1 MKNQLDLNDNYNKSR
16 KLEEYLADN
25 PQEKTEPI
33 FIATDEQYKP
43 TGLISFFSG
52 ASKIVLIFLLGGI
65 GGVWMEHILIPK
77 MGMMPQFENLSF
89 FKGIKDRTT
98 IINRSETIKISDDTA
113 LLEAVRKTNPA
124 AVKIVANYVLQ
135 EIPPVAKKKSTAFV
149 PKVKVETR
157 TLTGIILT
165 SDGLILTRDPKIF
178 SAEAVKGY
186 QLKEVSYNAS
196 YKENNFTASG
206 SSNITFFDSLNK
218 TSVND
223 WRNNIVLLR
232 IKASNLPVIA
242 LGDSAASEVGEK
254 VVLLGNNIFSGIISD
269 IRKDDFSIKDLPAEV
284 GIISTD
290 SSLNQNY
297 FGGGPLVNLKGELL
311 GINIIDAQGKA
322 TNSFIAVNDFK
333 GFISQ
338 VIGR

>member
-1 MKNQLDLNDNYNKSR
+1 MQNQLDLNENYNKNR
-16 KLEEYLADN
+16 KLDEYLADN

-43 TGLISFFSG
+43 TGLLSFVG
-52 ASKIVLIFLLGGI
+52 AVAKVVLIFIVGGV

-98 IINRSETIKISDDTA
+98 IINRSETIKISDDSA
-113 LLEAVRKTNPA
+113 LLDAIRKTNPA
-124 AVKIVANYVLQ
+124 AVKVVANYMLQ
-135 EIPPVAKKKSTAFV
+135 EIPPVTKKKNTTFV

-165 SDGLILTRDPKIF
+165 NDGLVMTRDPKIF
-178 SAEAVKGY
+178 SPDAAKGY
-186 QLKEVSYNAS
+186 QFKEVTYNVS
-196 YKENNFTASG
+196 YKENNFTVSG

-218 TSVND
+218 TSAAD

-232 IKASNLPVIA
+232 VKASNLPVVA
-242 LGDSAASEVGEK
+242 LGDSATSEMGEK
-254 VVLLGNNIFSGIISD
+254 VVLLGSSIFSGIISE
-269 IRKDDFSIKDLPAEV
+269 IRNDDFSVKDLPAQV
-284 GIISTD
+284 GVITTD
-290 SSLNQNY
+290 SSLNQDY
-297 FGGGPLVNLKGELL
+297 LGGGPLVNLKGELL
-311 GINIIDAQGKA
+311 GINIIDAQGKP
-322 TNSFIAVNDFK
+322 TNSFVAINDLK
-333 GFISQ
+333 GFINQ

>member
-1 MKNQLDLNDNYNKSR
+1 MENQLDLNNNHNKNR
-16 KLEEYLADN
+16 KLDEYLADN

-43 TGLISFFSG
+43 TGLLSFFKQVSLV
-52 ASKIVLIFLLGGI
+52 ILIFVIGGI

-77 MGMMPQFENLSF
+77 MGMMRQFENLSF

-113 LLEAVRKTNPA
+113 FLEAVRKTNPA
-124 AVKIVANYVLQ
+124 AVKVVANYVLQ
-135 EIPPVAKKKSTAFV
+135 EIPPVTKKKNTTFV

-165 SDGLILTRDPKIF
+165 SDGLVLTRDPKIF
-178 SAEAVKGY
+178 SAESTKGFT
-186 QLKEVSYNAS
+186 LKEVSYNVG

-206 SSNITFFDSLNK
+206 SSNITFFNSLNK
-218 TSVND
+218 LTADD

-232 IKASNLPVIA
+232 VKASNLPVVA
-242 LGDSAASEVGEK
+242 LGDSATSEAGEK
-254 VVLLGNNIFSGIISD
+254 VILLGNSIFSGIISE
-269 IRKDDFSIKDLPAEV
+269 IRKDDFSTKDMPAQV
-284 GIISTD
+284 GVITTD
-290 SSLNQNY
+290 SSLNQDY
-297 FGGGPLVNLKGELL
+297 LGGGPLVNLKGELL
-311 GINIIDAQGKA
+311 GINIIDAQGKV
-322 TNSFIAVNDFK
+322 TNSFVAVNDFK
-333 GFISQ
+333 GFINQ